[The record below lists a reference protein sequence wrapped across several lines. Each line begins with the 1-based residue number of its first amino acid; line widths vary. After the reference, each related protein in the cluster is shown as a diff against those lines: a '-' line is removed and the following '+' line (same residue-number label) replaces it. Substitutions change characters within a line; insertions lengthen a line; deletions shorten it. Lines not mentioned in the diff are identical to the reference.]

1 MGFFLVLIG
10 IVILING
17 IKKLNTAKEI
27 KRNVEV
33 EAEEVNAEKQNIF
46 KRELVLEKKEKHLND
61 LKSNIEML
69 EKKIEDLTS
78 VREELISEI
87 DGKYDE
93 SLLSV
98 YPSTVISNIE
108 ESSSSEIK
116 NQLSLLKIR
125 EKEYVIEEAV
135 NYPTHLTSKE
145 VNALKKKML
154 VPLDSEVNGLL
165 NKLTLTNVDS
175 TRNRIVKVFDKINR
189 LFKDENAELKKGLL
203 EFKLQEL
210 ELNYSYIVKVNDE
223 KEQQRA
229 IKEQMIEEEKVR
241 REIEREKKRIEKEER
256 QFTSEITKLLSYMQ
270 KTNAEVEKELYAD
283 KIKEL
288 EAKLKELESV
298 KEDVLQREL
307 NTRAGYVYIIS
318 NIGSFGEDIYK
329 IGMTRRLEPMD
340 RVKELSSA
348 SVPFEFDVH
357 AMIFSEDAPTLES
370 QLHKHFRQNELNKVN
385 QRKEFFKVSLDE
397 IEKVVL
403 ENYNG
408 TVTFTKMAQAEQ
420 YRRSLELSTVN

>member
-108 ESSSSEIK
+108 ESSSSDIK